1 MTVGITSYGAYVPMY
16 RMNLQTLTRIWG
28 SYAGK
33 GEKAVANW
41 DEDSLTM
48 ATESSIDCLNG
59 MDRTL
64 IDGLYFATTTPAYR
78 EKQNASIIA
87 KVIDL
92 RRDITTA
99 DFANSVRGGTSALK
113 AAIDAVSA
121 GSAKRFLVTAAD
133 CRVPVPD
140 SQFERLFGDGS
151 ATLLIGDSDIAVEI
165 EGMASIS
172 SEFMDIWKR
181 EEDRYVQAWEER
193 FIVTKGYLAHLEE
206 IISMIFKK
214 YKVTPKDFNRVVF
227 YAFDQRRHLEI
238 AKKLGFDPATQLQ
251 DPLLSTVGHTG
262 SAQAMMM
269 LVAALEEAKPGDRI
283 LFANYGDGA
292 DAFILKVTDQIEK
305 IRDRRG
311 IKKNLASKMELPTY
325 GKYLHFRNLVDW
337 GRQREP
343 ERFGGLTMTWRDRN
357 WILSC
362 HGHKCRQCGT
372 IQFPMQRVCTWCQA
386 KDDFDE
392 VRLSEKKGTL
402 FTYSMDNLATSVDKP
417 TVIAIV
423 NIDGGGRFSTVLT
436 DRDTEKIS
444 PDMPVEFTFRRVHEA
459 QGIHN
464 YFWKCRPVR
473 E

>member
-1 MTVGITSYGAYVPMY
+1 MAVGMISYGAYVPMY
-16 RMNLQTLTRIWG
+16 RMNLQTLARNWG
-28 SYAGK
+28 SPAGK

-48 ATESSIDCLNG
+48 ATESSVDCLNG
-59 MDRTL
+59 LDRSM

-99 DFANSVRGGTSALK
+99 DFANSVRGGTNALK
-113 AAIDAVSA
+113 AAIDAVKA

-133 CRVPVPD
+133 CRVPAPD

-151 ATLLIGDSDIAVEI
+151 AAFLIGDSDLAVEI
-165 EGMASIS
+165 EGSVSIS

-214 YKVTPKDFNRVVF
+214 YKVTPKDFTKVVF

-251 DPLLSTVGHTG
+251 DSLLSTVGHTG

-283 LFANYGDGA
+283 LFVNYGDGA
-292 DAFILKVTDQIEK
+292 DAFILKVCDPIEK

-311 IKKNLASKMELPTY
+311 IKKNLASRMELPSY
-325 GKYLHFRNLVDW
+325 GKYLHFRNILDW

-343 ERFGGLTMTWRDRN
+343 ERFGALTMSWRDRN
-357 WILSC
+357 WLLSC

-392 VRLSEKKGTL
+392 IRLSDKKGTL

-423 NIDGGGRFSTVLT
+423 NIAGGGRFSTVLT
-436 DRDTEKIS
+436 DRDTEKIN

-473 E
+473 A